1 VGVWGLVHDRSSR
14 IHPLG
19 PHHRRLPIDHR
30 AFRAARPRTAGKPR
44 AASGSARPG
53 RGVGDGLSYPGA
65 HVETEI
71 NMFL

>member
-1 VGVWGLVHDRSSR
+1 MGVWGLVHDRCSR
-14 IHPLG
+14 IHPLS

-30 AFRAARPRTAGKPR
+30 A
-44 AASGSARPG
+44 G

-71 NMFL
+71 NTFLRHSSVSYLDVGAVRQ